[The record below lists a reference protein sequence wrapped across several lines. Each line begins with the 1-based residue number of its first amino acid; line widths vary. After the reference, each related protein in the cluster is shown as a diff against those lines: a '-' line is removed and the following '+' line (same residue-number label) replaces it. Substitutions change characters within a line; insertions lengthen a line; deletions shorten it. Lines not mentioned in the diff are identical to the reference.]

1 MDGMMMRPIFLF
13 IGIGILAA
21 GCERAPEAVWIE
33 LTDVPVELSGTA
45 RTFVPKKPAP
55 TDDDVVC
62 LCVEATKGYDLQDDF
77 TLGRSQSE
85 RVKLQANAT
94 LENGRT
100 VSLPDLSSFGTRMLC
115 LGPEQP
121 LGVRVTQV
129 SLTASE
135 PIIADRLTW
144 VNTHK

>member
-1 MDGMMMRPIFLF
+1 MGGMMMRPVFLF
-13 IGIGILAA
+13 IGIGIMAA

-55 TDDDVVC
+55 TDDEVVC
-62 LCVEATKGYDLQDDF
+62 LCVDATKEYDLHDDF

-85 RVKLQANAT
+85 RVKLEADAT

-100 VSLPDLSSFGTRMLC
+100 VPLPDLTSFGIRMLC

-121 LGVRVTQV
+121 LGVRVAQV
-129 SLTASE
+129 SITASA
-135 PIIADRLTW
+135 PIIADRIAW

>member
-1 MDGMMMRPIFLF
+1 MRLIFLF

-33 LTDVPVELSGTA
+33 LTDVPVELTGIPRSI
-45 RTFVPKKPAP
+45 VPQKPAP
-55 TDDDVVC
+55 TDDEVVC
-62 LCVEATKGYDLQDDF
+62 LCVEAAKEYDLHDDF
-77 TLGRSQSE
+77 TFGRSQSE
-85 RVKLQANAT
+85 RVKLEADAT

-100 VSLPDLSSFGTRMLC
+100 VLLPNLSSFGTRMLC

-129 SLTASE
+129 SLTASA
-135 PIIADRLTW
+135 PIIADKVTW